1 MSEKKNIGW
10 IILIV
15 VLALIFLG
23 VSIGLATRNGDSVAE
38 TGKLVLYLIGLI
50 GGYFLGKTIN
60 NNVESKTVGIV
71 IGIVFL
77 ISCVIAAE
85 SKAAY
90 FIGLIATI
98 IFAIAIVSS
107 RPSFIYSIYPSLILR
122 RHYRKTGLDRS
133 IR

>member
-98 IFAIAIVSS
+98 IFAIAIVYLLYKSN
-107 RPSFIYSIYPSLILR
+107 RE
-122 RHYRKTGLDRS
+122 
-133 IR
+133 